1 MGDILP
7 EVHFINKKGPEIRT
21 PRLIL
26 RPLRDSDVGDMF
38 AIRSR
43 EDVMVWSLT
52 KLPDKDISATKK
64 IMSRWNDET
73 NVGLAVLEVSN
84 PDRVCGVIGY
94 NAVGNKMEVGYLMH
108 PDVWGKG
115 YATEALQASI
125 EAWWNGYEAVKPK
138 KSMMHELLAFTHE
151 GNERSYRVLRKCG
164 FEMVEELDDE
174 YGRGNVWRLKRAN
187 SG

>member
-1 MGDILP
+1 MRVMLKGPLGRPQMQTPTIRFHQLCDSGNLCFDILVVTDP
-7 EVHFINKKGPEIRT
+7 W
-21 PRLIL
+21 RL
-26 RPLRDSDVGDMF
+26 
-38 AIRSR
+38 A
-43 EDVMVWSLT
+43 
-52 KLPDKDISATKK
+52 
-64 IMSRWNDET
+64 
-73 NVGLAVLEVSN
+73 
-84 PDRVCGVIGY
+84 DRVCGVIGY
-94 NAVGNKMEVGYLMH
+94 TAVGNKMEVGYLMH

-138 KSMMHELLAFTHE
+138 KSMMHELLASTHE

-164 FEMVEELDDE
+164 FEMIEELDDE